1 MISLINSFICD
12 LDNDLSLNTDPCDLG
27 GEETL
32 AAGEVRHTTT
42 KNTAVSKSSIIS
54 QSCSKE
60 HTDDQFVEA
69 FPEYIDFEEDASPEE
84 DPFVQKNIFAESE
97 FIISNFRYLE
107 VLELHQS

>member
-69 FPEYIDFEEDASPEE
+69 FPEYIDFEEDASPEFLIVKGDNRYAE
-84 DPFVQKNIFAESE
+84 KIF
-97 FIISNFRYLE
+97 LMGDCK
-107 VLELHQS
+107 